1 MKKLGLVLLALSGC
15 MSAAD
20 HAASLHPAREEAL
33 TIGMVQG
40 QIRTGMTKADVAQIL
55 GAPNIVSKDL
65 KGSEAWIYDKVATET
80 SYSNSDNS
88 IGGGVGALTGV
99 GSVLLGGIGSA
110 STNRNTGAVATSQRT
125 LTVVITFNQA
135 GLVDNSTY
143 HSARF

>member
-1 MKKLGLVLLALSGC
+1 MKKLGLALLALSGC

-20 HAASLHPAREEAL
+20 HAASLHPSHEESI

-40 QIRTGMTKADVAQIL
+40 QIHAGMTKADVAQIL

-65 KGSEAWIYDKVATET
+65 KGLEAWIYDKVASET
-80 SYSNSDNS
+80 SYSNSSKS
-88 IGGGVGALTGV
+88 IGGGAGALTGV

-110 STNRNTGAVATSQRT
+110 SNNRNTGAVATSQRT
-125 LTVVITFNQA
+125 LTVVITFNNA

-143 HSARF
+143 HSTTF